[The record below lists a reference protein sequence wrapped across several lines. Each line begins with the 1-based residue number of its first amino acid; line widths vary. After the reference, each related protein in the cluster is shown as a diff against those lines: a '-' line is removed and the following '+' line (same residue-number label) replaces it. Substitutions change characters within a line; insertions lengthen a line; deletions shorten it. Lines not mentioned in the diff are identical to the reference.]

1 MNEEAIAL
9 LKELAEKL
17 GTTSEYLW
25 EALLRQA
32 PITGTIDLLILAG
45 WVTGLILMFHKL
57 KKLSDKEYVELLWL
71 VWGVLACI
79 AALASLTLSTTISA
93 LINPEYWALKQLL
106 P

>member
-1 MNEEAIAL
+1 MNEETATL

-32 PITGTIDLLILAG
+32 PISGTVDLLILAG
-45 WVTGLILMFHKL
+45 WVIGLMLMFRKL
-57 KKLSDKEYVELLWL
+57 KKLSDKDYIELLWL
-71 VWGVLACI
+71 GWGLLAIIVAFAFLMLSNII
-79 AALASLTLSTTISA
+79 AA